1 MFLNL
6 KDVENVNY
14 MKFLFSGG
22 GTLGPVT
29 PLVAII
35 EKIQKDRAGDEI
47 FWISTVG
54 GKENIFLK
62 DLGIKVY
69 PIHAAKL
76 RRYVSFENFLDI
88 FIFIKSLFV
97 SFYYL
102 KKINPDIII
111 SAGGYVS
118 VPLVIIGKLLKKKI
132 HIHQQDIQ
140 IGLANKIMSYF
151 ADVITVSFKEQLENF
166 KNKNIYFTGNPCRFT
181 SEQINSLKKE
191 DIIKK
196 YNLKEDK
203 KIALVL
209 GGSSG
214 ANSLNE
220 VIYNSINLLVPRCQ
234 LVHITGFDKGNPV
247 DSDDYF
253 QMEFLKD
260 EAMEL
265 MFVSDIVISR
275 SGLATLTEL
284 SALKKATITI
294 PLSGHQEYNA
304 KYFYD
309 KNAVEI
315 ANYDNLV
322 ERVCILLE
330 SDNRR
335 SVLSDNIN
343 NIFPHDSTDKI
354 IKHIIE

>member
-1 MFLNL
+1 
-6 KDVENVNY
+6 
-14 MKFLFSGG
+14 MKLLFSGG

-29 PLVAII
+29 PLVSII
-35 EKIQKDRAGDEI
+35 EKIQKNRVGDEI

-62 DLGIKVY
+62 DLGIKIY

-76 RRYVSFENFLDI
+76 RRYISSENFLDI
-88 FIFIKSLFV
+88 FVFIKSLFV
-97 SFYYL
+97 SFYL
-102 KKINPDIII
+102 IKKINPDIII

-118 VPLVIIGKLLKKKI
+118 VPLVIVGKLLKKKI

-203 KIALVL
+203 KIVLVL

-220 VIYNSINLLVPRCQ
+220 VIYNSINLLISRCQ
-234 LVHITGFDKGNPV
+234 LIHITGFDKGNPM
-247 DSDDYF
+247 DNDDYL

-260 EAMEL
+260 EAIEL
-265 MFVSDIVISR
+265 MFASDIVVSR

-294 PLSGHQEYNA
+294 PLSGHQELNA
-304 KYFYD
+304 KYFSE
-309 KNAVEI
+309 KNAVELVS
-315 ANYDNLV
+315 YDNLV
-322 ERVCILLE
+322 EKVCMLLDDE
-330 SDNRR
+330 KRR
-335 SVLSDNIN
+335 ELLSNNIYS
-343 NIFPHDSTDKI
+343 IFPHNSTDKI
-354 IKHIIE
+354 IKYIIE